1 MDDDNPIIPDASETI
16 GNTFLFLILLA
27 VFGGGMYWLLGY
39 AAKKSGKPIKR
50 WVRTAIVVVFG
61 IAFGLFFAPTF

>member
-1 MDDDNPIIPDASETI
+1 
-16 GNTFLFLILLA
+16 
-27 VFGGGMYWLLGY
+27 MYWLLGY

-61 IAFGLFFAPTF
+61 IAFGLFFAPTFSFTDEVVRVVEH